1 MHHYCRLITVNLTE
15 PGLYSNEFSLL
26 YASSSLS
33 LDPIAFTSSATLRDL
48 WIKSIEAG
56 IHIKPKDI
64 KSRILSLF
72 VKVNYPLDKKRARK
86 GKSAVMSSSDD
97 DKDEDEKDCSVC
109 LLFLLKVKSTKFP
122 F

>member
-1 MHHYCRLITVNLTE
+1 MHHRCGPVDLTE
-15 PGLYSNEFSLL
+15 PGLYSNDFSLL

-33 LDPIAFTSSATLRDL
+33 LDPIAITSSATLRDL

-72 VKVNYPLDKKRARK
+72 VKVNYPVDKKRARK

-97 DKDEDEKDCSVC
+97 DKDEDEKDHSVC
-109 LLFLLKVKSTKFP
+109 VLFLSKSTKFS